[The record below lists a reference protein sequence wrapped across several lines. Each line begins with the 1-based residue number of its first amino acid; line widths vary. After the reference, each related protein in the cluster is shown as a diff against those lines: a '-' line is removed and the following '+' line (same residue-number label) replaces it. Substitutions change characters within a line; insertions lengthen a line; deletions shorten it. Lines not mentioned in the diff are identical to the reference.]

1 MMENDNSQNQ
11 TQNGHIILYLII
23 ILVFNFF
30 LVLYFKAKTKSREFL
45 NSIVKKLGS
54 KEVLIIIAH
63 PDDETIFFFPTI
75 QALVSKSIKVN
86 VLCLS
91 NGDYYKQGE
100 IRLKEMHMLQK
111 HLNLNSVEVINKE
124 ELKDDITKYWDTD
137 VVAQEIK
144 SYLAKNDNIGIIF
157 TFDDQG
163 VTCHPNHIS
172 CKNGLL

>member
-1 MMENDNSQNQ
+1 
-11 TQNGHIILYLII
+11 
-23 ILVFNFF
+23 
-30 LVLYFKAKTKSREFL
+30 
-45 NSIVKKLGS
+45 
-54 KEVLIIIAH
+54 
-63 PDDETIFFFPTI
+63 
-75 QALVSKSIKVN
+75 
-86 VLCLS
+86 
-91 NGDYYKQGE
+91 
-100 IRLKEMHMLQK
+100 MLQK